1 MSEPDDAAYRSGE
14 VLFSF
19 RRTGAIILR
28 HWYVLRGSVPR
39 ILELAYWPAVQMLTW
54 GFMTE
59 FLVRQTT
66 YVAQAFGIL
75 LAAVLLWDVLFRS
88 QLGVSISFLEEVW
101 ARNLGHLFIS
111 PLRPLEMVAALIAM
125 SGLRTIIGVLP
136 AVVMAALFFGF
147 NLASLGLPLVAF
159 LILLGAMGWAVGL
172 AISGLI
178 MRYGQSVETLAWA
191 LTFAL
196 APVSGIYYPVSI
208 LPAWLQPLSW
218 ALPSSYV
225 FEGMREI
232 LRDHRVPYGLMWQ
245 GGLLDVLYLVAGI
258 LAFLGFFRAARERGL
273 LLKTGE

>member
-1 MSEPDDAAYRSGE
+1 MSTHDNAVFRSGE

-19 RRTGAIILR
+19 RRTGVMILR

-39 ILELAYWPAVQMLTW
+39 LLELAYWPAVQMLTW

-66 YVAQAFGIL
+66 YVAQAFGVL

-88 QLGVSISFLEEVW
+88 QLGISISFLEEVW

-111 PLRPLEMVAALIAM
+111 PLRPLEMVSALIAM
-125 SGLRTIIGVLP
+125 SALRTVIGVLP
-136 AVVMAALFFGF
+136 AIVMAALFFRF
-147 NLASLGLPLVAF
+147 NLASLGLPLLAF
-159 LILLGAMGWAVGL
+159 LVLLGAMGWAVGL

-191 LTFAL
+191 LTFAF

-208 LPAWLQPLSW
+208 LPAWLQPVSW
-218 ALPSSYV
+218 SLPSSYV
-225 FEGMREI
+225 FEGMRTI
-232 LRDHRVPYGLMWQ
+232 LRDHRVPYALMWQ
-245 GGLLDVLYLVAGI
+245 GGLLDAVYLVAGV
-258 LAFLGFFRAARERGL
+258 LAFLGFFRAARQRGL
-273 LLKTGE
+273 LLKMGE